1 MNWNVLC
8 LSWLYFHWH
17 LFLFCFVF
25 LPVFYFITFH
35 VPFHF
40 VTQHPPLTRND
51 IAAHCSS
58 ADQCPLLVKS
68 DGTAKMPTHYDAAA
82 NMTQFCSHFPTKG
95 SAFILVWLS
104 VWLTYLDNAHPN
116 MWKNITCFDMT
127 QSLQAILVTQI
138 IYLIEIFLI
147 LHPIS
152 RYECIGQFLCSKYIV
167 IKKLFL

>member
-1 MNWNVLC
+1 MWIYHNKHVTQYELKC
-8 LSWLYFHWH
+8 SLPFLA
-17 LFLFCFVF
+17 LFSLTLVF

-95 SAFILVWLS
+95 SAFILV
-104 VWLTYLDNAHPN
+104 
-116 MWKNITCFDMT
+116 
-127 QSLQAILVTQI
+127 
-138 IYLIEIFLI
+138 
-147 LHPIS
+147 
-152 RYECIGQFLCSKYIV
+152 
-167 IKKLFL
+167 